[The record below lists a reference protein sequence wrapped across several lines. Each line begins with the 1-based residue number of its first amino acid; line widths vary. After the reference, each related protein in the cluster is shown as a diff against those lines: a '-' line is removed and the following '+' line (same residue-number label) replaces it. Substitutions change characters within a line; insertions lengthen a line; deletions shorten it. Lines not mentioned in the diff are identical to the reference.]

1 MKFESNP
8 NKFKMDEVQGK
19 FVEEISEPW
28 LIWTNPED
36 MIASFKE

>member
-8 NKFKMDEVQGK
+8 NKFKMDEDEGK
-19 FVEEISEPW
+19 LVEEISEPW